1 MKNKI
6 RWLTRTA
13 VLVALLITVQWA
25 TAGTQAFAGQYIT
38 GSLVNAVLAVAA
50 LLCGLST
57 GLVVAVLSPFFAFAL
72 GIGPKLL
79 PIVPMIALGNCVY
92 VLALSLLTGKAARKW
107 QQIAGVAA
115 AAVAK
120 FLTLY
125 LAVVQILIPILG
137 ESFLELVGGEFS
149 ASSVGALPLV
159 LGFLSAFVSGLF
171 ACKVMIAL
179 VKKAKL
185 SWFAIYCLIA
195 AAAIFIFA

>member
-25 TAGTQAFAGQYIT
+25 TVGTQAFAGQYIT

-92 VLALSLLTGKAARKW
+92 VLVLHLLTGKTARKW

-125 LAVVQILIPILG
+125 LAVVQILIP
-137 ESFLELVGGEFS
+137 
-149 ASSVGALPLV
+149 V
-159 LGFLSAFVSGLF
+159 LGDSLKAPQIQTFTAMFSWPQLVTALLGGTLAFLLLPVL
-171 ACKVMIAL
+171 
-179 VKKAKL
+179 KKAIRK
-185 SWFAIYCLIA
+185 
-195 AAAIFIFA
+195 